1 MQRTRLALVA
11 LAASGWC
18 SPVYAEQFVL
28 ADIEYTH
35 STATTKDSHYYPDL
49 PANTPKNWKTPVDYA
64 GGFVHIVVDVKS
76 KPPGGAPTKLQ
87 ICFEGTPSY
96 ACTTQSETYTTAR
109 RLEWDSPV
117 ADFWYESTV
126 DWAQGTKE
134 MPFILKD
141 DANNKPHGDPEY
153 MPTELHVQVTLVSKG
168 STFVPPPPPMMGGT
182 GGSGGAGAGGS
193 AGSTSG
199 TGGAGAGA
207 GGAQAGA
214 AADAGVADPLP
225 PIDAGGERPAG
236 PGGAGGAAGAKAGS
250 GGSGAGGAAGQG
262 GGAVTMPPRGGSGGA
277 GASAPSGMSPP
288 MAGSSNEDSSGDDAA
303 SCRVASSDLQQHA
316 APWPLLFAAAYLMQR
331 RRRTRAH
338 FTLDE

>member
-1 MQRTRLALVA
+1 MQSARWIPIVLVA
-11 LAASGWC
+11 SAWC

-35 STATTKDSHYYPDL
+35 STSTTSDSHYYPDL

-64 GGFVHIVVDVKS
+64 GGFVHIELDVKT
-76 KPPGGAPTKLQ
+76 KPAGGAPTKFQ

-96 ACTTQSETYTTAR
+96 ACTTQSDTYTTTGH
-109 RLEWDSPV
+109 LEWDTPV

-134 MPFILKD
+134 MPMILKD

-153 MPTELHVQVTLVSKG
+153 MPTVLKVQVTLVAKG
-168 STFVPPPPPMMGGT
+168 STFVPPPPPTAGS

-193 AGSTSG
+193 AGSMSG
-199 TGGAGAGA
+199 NGGAGAG
-207 GGAQAGA
+207 GSQAGA

-225 PIDAGGERPAG
+225 TTDAGSQRPAG

-250 GGSGAGGAAGQG
+250 GGVG
-262 GGAVTMPPRGGSGGA
+262 GGGGLDGGTVTMPPRGGSGGA
-277 GASAPSGMSPP
+277 GASAPAGMNPP
-288 MAGSSNEDSSGDDAA
+288 LAGSSNEDSSGDDAA
-303 SCRVASSDLQQHA
+303 SCRVGSSDLQHA
-316 APWPLLFAAAYLMQR
+316 APWSLLFSLAYLIQR
-331 RRRTRAH
+331 RRRSRAH
-338 FTLDE
+338 FTFDS